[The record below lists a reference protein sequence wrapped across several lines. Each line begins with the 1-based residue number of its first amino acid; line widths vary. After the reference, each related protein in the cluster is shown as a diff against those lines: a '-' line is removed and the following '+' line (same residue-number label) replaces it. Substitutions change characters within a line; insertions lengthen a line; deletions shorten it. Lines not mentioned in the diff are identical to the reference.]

1 MPGKNLDLLQFYR
14 SEIKFE
20 SDMLSSRLNAFI
32 SSQAFLVIAYAGSL
46 GALAR
51 DWGNPLILVLPP
63 SLALLGL
70 VLALHAGPGIRAAH
84 AVIQEWHLRQREL
97 LSRAEDLEDYRRALS
112 PTPEDR
118 GPGAAVRDRFKQ
130 GTVFAK
136 HAPWIFALAWCH
148 FGALPIVLYVSR

>member
-1 MPGKNLDLLQFYR
+1 VPGANLELLQFYR

-32 SSQAFLVIAYAGSL
+32 SSQAFLVIAYASSMGSL
-46 GALAR
+46 VH
-51 DWGNPLILVLPP
+51 DWRNPVILVLPP

-70 VLALHAGPGIRAAH
+70 VLALQSLPGIRAAN

-97 LSRAEDLEDYRRALS
+97 LSRAEELHEYRKALS
-112 PTPEDR
+112 PTAEDR
-118 GPGAAVRDRFKQ
+118 GTGAAVRDWFKQ

-136 HAPWIFALAWCH
+136 HAPWIFTVAWCH
-148 FGALPIVLYVSR
+148 FGVLPLVLHFWR